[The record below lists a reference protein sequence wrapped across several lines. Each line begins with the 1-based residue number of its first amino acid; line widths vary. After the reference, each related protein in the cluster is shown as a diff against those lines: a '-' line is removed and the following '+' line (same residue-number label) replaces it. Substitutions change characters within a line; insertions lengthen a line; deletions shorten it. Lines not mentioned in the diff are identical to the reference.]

1 MIDTTV
7 TNDIIVTTQYAV
19 DYYTQHSNFLNSISR
34 NVNKF
39 VDFCNSVSDAI
50 VIIYQDVFV
59 GFPPIFVTIA
69 SISAVFTIYY
79 FLRGSR

>member
-1 MIDTTV
+1 MINTTSV
-7 TNDIIVTTQYAV
+7 NDIVVTTQYAV
-19 DYYTQHSNFLNSISR
+19 DYYTQHSNFLNSVSK

-50 VIIYQDVFV
+50 VILYQDVFV
-59 GFPPIFVTIA
+59 DFPPFIVLLV
-69 SISAVFTIYY
+69 SISAAFTIYY

>member
-19 DYYTQHSNFLNSISR
+19 DYYTSHSNFLNSISR

-39 VDFCNSVSDAI
+39 VDFCNTVSDSI
-50 VIIYQDVFV
+50 LILYQDIFTD
-59 GFPPIFVTIA
+59 FPPVLA
-69 SISAVFTIYY
+69 LAVSISAVFTVYY